1 MNYIEAIDAIVTRK
15 EAIEEIEK
23 HGIDPKEFFQEIGE
37 KEEYIGSDVLNW
49 LGY

>member
-1 MNYIEAIDAIVTRK
+1 MTYDEAIDATITRK
-15 EAIEEIEK
+15 EAIEEIKK
-23 HGIDPKEFFQEIGE
+23 HGINPAEFFQEIGE